1 MNKVGDLKAHDIV
14 LLLKMTHAQD
24 KRQVTLA
31 QELDLSQSEV
41 SAALY
46 RGMIAGL
53 IDEKKK
59 LVYKTNLLEL
69 IIHGLKYF
77 YPVQPGRVQRGLPTG
92 HAASPLKDEIISD
105 ITYVWPDHKGS
116 VKGESI
122 EPLYPG
128 AVHASKNDDLLYQ
141 KLALI
146 DAIRLR
152 NPRESQLAINHLR
165 NLIAH
170 GAEQS

>member
-1 MNKVGDLKAHDIV
+1 MKKEGFLKPHDIV
-14 LLLKMTHAQD
+14 LLLKMTHASD
-24 KRQVTLA
+24 KRQLTLS

-41 SAALY
+41 SAGLY
-46 RGMIAGL
+46 RSMIAGL

-59 LVYKTNLLEL
+59 LVYRTNLLEL

-77 YPVQPGRVQRGLPTG
+77 YPTELGRVQRGIPTG
-92 HAASPLKDEIISD
+92 HAASPLKEEIISD
-105 ITYVWPDHKGS
+105 KTYIWPYHKG
-116 VKGESI
+116 KIRGESL

-128 AVHASKNDDLLYQ
+128 VIHAIQGDQLLYE

-152 NPRESQLAINHLR
+152 NPRETQLAISHLR
-165 NLIAH
+165 NLIVH
-170 GAEQS
+170 GAEQG